1 MSLIADLTASVN
13 AVRPGRTRMRN
24 FDMPLAIA
32 ASTLLL
38 LGLLMVYSASI
49 ALADGPRYASYG
61 RYYFVIRHGLFISA
75 GLVAA
80 AVVLAVPIR
89 VWQRLAVPLFVVAM
103 VLLVAV
109 LIPGIG
115 REVNGAHRWI
125 PLGPLNFQPSELMK
139 LAALLYAA
147 DYTVRKQEHMQAFA
161 RGFLPMAF
169 ALAGVG
175 MLLLLEPDL
184 GAFMVIVAI
193 AIGILFLGGINGKY
207 FSSLLAV
214 LVGTFLMLIWLSP
227 WRRARLFAY
236 LDPWNEDNAYGS
248 AYQLSHSLIALG
260 RGEWLGVGLGAS
272 VEKLHYLPEAHTD
285 FLMAVVGE
293 ELGFAGVMLVISLF
307 AIIVYRGFDIGRQAI
322 AMERT
327 FAGLVAHGV
336 AMWFGVQAFIN
347 MGVCLGLLPTKG
359 LTLPLMSYGGSG
371 VVMNLCALAMLIRV
385 DVENRIMMR
394 GDGYDRVVAHH
405 PHHGRRHRR
414 PHHARPGRGRCA
426 APARLARAVAGQSR
440 QDGRQAGA
448 AARHRAGAA
457 AFRRRARQGRG
468 CTAEAAVPAGARLC
482 AGLVAVVGGAAGR
495 SAGHGRLCR
504 LSRRRHRGATRHAA
518 GGARTERRGRHRQQ
532 VAGAHGPSRLEWFS
546 RRAAQGRG
554 HG

>member
-1 MSLIADLTASVN
+1 MSLIADLTAGVN

-24 FDMPLAIA
+24 FDLPLVIA
-32 ASTLLL
+32 SSTLLL

-61 RYYFVIRHGLFISA
+61 RYYFVIRHGLFVSA
-75 GLVAA
+75 GLVGA

-89 VWQRLAVPLFVVAM
+89 VWQRMAVPLFVLAI

-236 LDPWNEDNAYGS
+236 LDPWSEDNAYGS

-293 ELGFAGVMLVISLF
+293 ELGFAGVMLVITLF

-394 GDGYDRVVAHH
+394 GGRV
-405 PHHGRRHRR
+405 
-414 PHHARPGRGRCA
+414 
-426 APARLARAVAGQSR
+426 
-440 QDGRQAGA
+440 
-448 AARHRAGAA
+448 
-457 AFRRRARQGRG
+457 
-468 CTAEAAVPAGARLC
+468 
-482 AGLVAVVGGAAGR
+482 
-495 SAGHGRLCR
+495 
-504 LSRRRHRGATRHAA
+504 
-518 GGARTERRGRHRQQ
+518 
-532 VAGAHGPSRLEWFS
+532 
-546 RRAAQGRG
+546 
-554 HG
+554 